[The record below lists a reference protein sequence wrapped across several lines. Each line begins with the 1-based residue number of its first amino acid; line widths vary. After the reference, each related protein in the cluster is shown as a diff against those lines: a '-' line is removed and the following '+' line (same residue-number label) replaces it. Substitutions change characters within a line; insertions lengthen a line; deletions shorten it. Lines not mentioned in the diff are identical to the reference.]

1 MRVAYLTAGAGGMYC
16 GSCLRDNAL
25 AGALRRR
32 GHDVL
37 LMPVYSPIRTDET
50 DVSENGVLYGGI
62 NVYLQYRWPW
72 ISKLPNAVTKLLDR
86 PALLRLAMR
95 GAGSTDPKLA
105 ANLMLALL
113 EGESGPQKV
122 ELDKLTD
129 YLQRVDASLV
139 HLPNAF
145 FVGLASAIKRRVNIP
160 VVCTLTG
167 EDILLDTLD
176 DAHRN
181 RVLDLLRTK
190 ARDVDGFIGVTKYYG
205 SYAREH
211 FEVDADRL
219 RHIPLGISIEPNQP
233 KAMTPQEKPFTIGY
247 LARICPEK
255 GLHNLVDAFEILLA
269 EGRDCR
275 LKIAGYL
282 GKGDQAYFQKLRVRI
297 ESGSLAGRV
306 DYLGEVDRAGKF
318 KFLQEID
325 VFSVPTDYAEAKGL
339 YILEA
344 LSQGVPV
351 VQPEHGSF
359 PELVEASGGGLLH
372 RPGDALELA
381 ARLAELMDD
390 PDKRRHL
397 GRTGREAVHAEFTD
411 ERMAERVW
419 DYFTEIHAQ
428 HTGRPTDQSRKTVTT

>member
-1 MRVAYLTAGAGGMYC
+1 MYC

-37 LMPVYSPIRTDET
+37 LMPVYSPIRTDEI

-72 ISKLPNAVTKLLDR
+72 ISKLPHTVTKLLDR

-113 EGESGPQKV
+113 EGESGPQQA

-145 FVGLASAIKRRVNIP
+145 FVGLASAIKQRVNIP

-167 EDILLDTLD
+167 EDILLDTLS
-176 DAHRN
+176 DAHRQ
-181 RVLDLLRTK
+181 RVLDLMRAK
-190 ARDVDGFIGVTKYYG
+190 ARDVDGFIGVTRYYG
-205 SYAREH
+205 DYARQH
-211 FEVDADRL
+211 FRVNGDQL
-219 RHIPLGISIEPNQP
+219 KHIPLGIAIEQNEPSDTDARQR
-233 KAMTPQEKPFTIGY
+233 PFTIGY

-255 GLHNLVDAFEILLA
+255 GLHNLVDAFELLL
-269 EGRDCR
+269 EQGRDCR
-275 LKIAGYL
+275 LRIAGYL
-282 GKGDQAYFQKLRVRI
+282 GKGDQAYFQKLRQKI
-297 ESGSLAGRV
+297 ESGALAGRV

-339 YILEA
+339 YVLEA

-359 PELVEASGGGLLH
+359 PELIEASGGGLLY
-372 RPGDALELA
+372 RPGDATELA

-390 PDKRRHL
+390 ADKRRQL
-397 GRTGREAVHAEFTD
+397 GQRGREVVHAEFSD

-419 DYFTEIHAQ
+419 EYFTEIHAQ
-428 HTGRPTDQSRKTVTT
+428 HTGRPTDEFVKAFTT